1 MAYATPLCSA
11 LLLIALGLE
20 SPTRGLL
27 VGAVLIV
34 IAGFFSHA
42 KSLCYRPPGP
52 PRIVTT
58 PLLVLG
64 LAESCSLC
72 PS

>member
-1 MAYATPLCSA
+1 MAHATPLCSA

-20 SPTRGLL
+20 LPTRGLL

-42 KSLCYRPPGP
+42 KSLCYRPRGP
-52 PRIVTT
+52 PRIVSH
-58 PLLVLG
+58 P
-64 LAESCSLC
+64 AARA
-72 PS
+72 